1 MLSFFKY
8 VFATI
13 IGIFIL
19 MFIGF
24 ISIFFLIPTEKA
36 VNIKDGSVLE
46 ISLEK
51 DITERTKENPL
62 ADLNPLGGSSESI
75 GLKEIKTAIRKAKND
90 DKIKGILI
98 KTSMSGVG
106 AGYAT
111 LEEIRNELIEF
122 KKSKKFIYAYGELYE
137 EATYYLTSVADKIY
151 LNPAGMMELNGLTSQ
166 KMFVKGTLEKLE
178 VKPEIFRVGE
188 FKSAVEM
195 FLLDKMSDANRK
207 QTESYLNS
215 IYDHFLAEVAKSR
228 NIPLEDLRNISNEM
242 LLKEPKDA
250 IKYKIATDLA
260 YYDEVETQIKK
271 DIKLKESDKI
281 PFVSITKYADVKNQK
296 DNSSSENKI
305 AVLVAEG
312 EINSGKSGDNNIGS
326 ETVVEEL
333 KKLRNDKKVKAIV
346 LRINSPGGS
355 ALASD
360 VMWREIQITK
370 KVKPVIASMSD
381 VAASGGYYMAM
392 GCDVIV
398 AQPNTITGS
407 IGIFGVLMNTEKM
420 LKNKLGI
427 TYDRV
432 NTGKFSD
439 LGDPTREMRED
450 ERKIIQTMVE
460 RGYEEFTSKA
470 AQGRNM
476 PLEDLKKV
484 ASGRVW
490 SGKEAKERKLVD
502 ELGGLDLAIKI
513 AAEKAKLKSDDY
525 KLRYYPIE
533 VDFFEKLTNK
543 LMKQTQIS
551 EKILEEKLGE
561 LYPYLKMIEYSK
573 KQDLIQARL
582 PYNFSIK

>member
-1 MLSFFKY
+1 MWSFLKY

-13 IGIFIL
+13 VGIFL
-19 MFIGF
+19 LGF
-24 ISIFFLIPTEKA
+24 IAIIAVFFLVPTEKSA
-36 VNIKDGSVLE
+36 TIKNGSILE
-46 ISLEK
+46 ISLDK
-51 DITERTKENPL
+51 SITERTKDNPL
-62 ADLNPLGGSSESI
+62 ADLPIGGGSESV
-75 GLKEIKTAIRKAKND
+75 GLKEIKECIRKAKND
-90 DKIKGILI
+90 GKIKGILI
-98 KTSMSGVG
+98 KTSFAG
-106 AGYAT
+106 AGGGYAS

-122 KKSKKFIYAYGELYE
+122 KKTKKFIYAYGEIYE
-137 EATYYLTSVADKIY
+137 ESSYYLASVADKIY
-151 LNPAGMMELNGLTSQ
+151 LNPSGMIELNGLTSQ
-166 KMFVKGTLEKLE
+166 KMFIKGTLEKLE
-178 VKPEIFRVGE
+178 VKPEVFKVGE

-215 IYDHFLAEVAKSR
+215 IYDHFLAQVAKSR
-228 NIPLEDLRNISNEM
+228 NIPLDELRNISNEM
-242 LLKEPKDA
+242 LLREPQDA
-250 IKYKIATDLA
+250 IKHKIATDLA

-271 DIKLKESDKI
+271 EIKLKESDKI
-281 PFVSITKYADVKNQK
+281 PFVSINKYSDVKGTIK
-296 DNSSSENKI
+296 ESSSDNRI
-305 AVLVAEG
+305 AVLVSEG
-312 EINSGKSGDNNIGS
+312 EINSGKSGDDNIGS

-333 KKLRNDKKVKAIV
+333 RKLRNDKKVKAIV

-407 IGIFGVLMNTEKM
+407 IGIFGVAMNTEKM
-420 LKNKLGI
+420 FKNKLGV

-432 NTGKFSD
+432 NTGKYSD
-439 LGDPTREMRED
+439 LGDLTREMRDD
-450 ERKIIQTMVE
+450 ERKIIQEMVN

-470 AQGRNM
+470 AKGRNM
-476 PLEDLKKV
+476 SIEDLKKV

-490 SGKEAKERKLVD
+490 SGIEAKERKLVD
-502 ELGGLDLAIKI
+502 ELGGIDLAIKI

-525 KLRYYPIE
+525 KLRYYPIQ
-533 VDFFEKLTNK
+533 VDFFERLTNK
-543 LMKQTQIS
+543 LMNQTNIS
-551 EKILEEKLGE
+551 EKMLQERLGE
-561 LYPYLKMIEYSK
+561 LYPYLKMLEYTK

-582 PYNFSIK
+582 PYNFVTK

>member
-1 MLSFFKY
+1 MWSFLKY

-13 IGIFIL
+13 VGIFL
-19 MFIGF
+19 LGF
-24 ISIFFLIPTEKA
+24 ISIIIVVFMIPTDKS
-36 VNIKDGSVLE
+36 VNIKNGSVLE
-46 ISLEK
+46 ISLDK
-51 DITERTKENPL
+51 NISERTKENPL
-62 ADLNPLGGSSESI
+62 AGLNPLGGDEESI
-75 GLKEIKTAIRKAKND
+75 GLKEIKDAIRKAKD
-90 DKIKGILI
+90 DNKIKGILI
-98 KTSMSGVG
+98 KATLSGAG
-106 AGYAT
+106 GGYAT

-122 KKSKKFIYAYGELYE
+122 KKSKKFIYAYAEIYE
-137 EATYYLTSVADKIY
+137 EASYYLASVADKIY
-151 LNPAGMMELNGLTSQ
+151 LNPAGMVELNGLNSN
-166 KMFVKGTLEKLE
+166 KMFIKGTLDKLE
-178 VKPEIFRVGE
+178 VKPEVFKVGE

-215 IYDHFLAEVAKSR
+215 IYDHFLEQVAKSR
-228 NIPLEDLRNISNEM
+228 NISLADLRNISNEM
-242 LLKEPKDA
+242 LLREPKDA
-250 IKYKIATDLA
+250 ITYKIATDLA

-271 DIKLKESDKI
+271 EIKLKESDKI
-281 PFVSITKYADVKNQK
+281 PFVSIGKYADVKGK
-296 DNSSSENKI
+296 KENSSSDNKI
-305 AVLVAEG
+305 AVLVTEG

-326 ETVVEEL
+326 ESVVEEL
-333 KKLRNDKKVKAIV
+333 RKLRNDKNVKAIV

-392 GCDVIV
+392 GCDLIV

-420 LKNKLGI
+420 LKNKLGV
-427 TYDRV
+427 TFDGV

-439 LGDPTREMRED
+439 LGNMTREMRDD

-470 AQGRNM
+470 AKGRNM
-476 PLEDLKKV
+476 SIEDLKKV

-502 ELGGLDLAIKI
+502 ELGGVDLAIRL
-513 AAEKAKLKSDDY
+513 AAEKAKIKNDDY

-533 VDFFEKLTNK
+533 VDFFQKLTDK
-543 LMKQTQIS
+543 LTKQSKIT

-561 LYPYLKMIEYSK
+561 LYPYLKMLEYSK

-582 PYNFSIK
+582 PYNFSTK